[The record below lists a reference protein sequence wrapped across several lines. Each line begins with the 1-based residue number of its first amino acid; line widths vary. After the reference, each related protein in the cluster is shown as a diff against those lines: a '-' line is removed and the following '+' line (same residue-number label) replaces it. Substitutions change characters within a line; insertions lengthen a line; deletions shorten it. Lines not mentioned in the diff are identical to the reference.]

1 MVNNLHTAEPQQ
13 YLRTVLGH
21 RQDSRLTLDD
31 ILQCTWLSIKV
42 LLKILSSKFD
52 YYGKKLLDSSN

>member
-1 MVNNLHTAEPQQ
+1 MVNNQYTAEPQQ
-13 YLRTVLGH
+13 YLRTVLGY
-21 RQDSRLTLDD
+21 RQDGRLTLND

>member
-13 YLRTVLGH
+13 YLRTVLGY
-21 RQDSRLTLDD
+21 RQDGRLTIND

-42 LLKILSSKFD
+42 LFKILSSIFD

>member
-1 MVNNLHTAEPQQ
+1 MVNNQYTAEPQQ
-13 YLRTVLGH
+13 YLRTVLGY
-21 RQDSRLTLDD
+21 RQDGRLTIND